1 MNDQTRAYSV
11 HSIASNCATAVIVIM
26 VAVWL
31 WLANCIVKYRKNL
44 LDMELLWE
52 NGELHGSDLHGS
64 EMILNPQA
72 PQYRLVLRL
81 PISEKLREKFK
92 ADIQIIYRPRSRMQ
106 VEYRNVNHRG
116 SRPKAVC
123 NINLHWQSR

>member
-1 MNDQTRAYSV
+1 M
-11 HSIASNCATAVIVIM
+11 AVIVIM

-52 NGELHGSDLHGS
+52 NGELHGS

-81 PISEKLREKFK
+81 PISEKLERNLKL
-92 ADIQIIYRPRSRMQ
+92 IYRSYIDPECKSNTGM
-106 VEYRNVNHRG
+106 
-116 SRPKAVC
+116 
-123 NINLHWQSR
+123 